1 MNQRGVF
8 LGLCLVK
15 LSELSTC
22 RTRRFVTRSRGR
34 LSSRCLII
42 SPSGVR
48 SSDVTNCSPDC
59 DRPLRLYVVA
69 NTAIGFPRPCSPR
82 NSVSS
87 GRYAALMVSSLLLLG
102 RRHSMRFSPRPRAI
116 IIPWPQSSRSWP
128 AATPQPN
135 SAVPSLRRS
144 SHQVSGNHPSR
155 TSAQAQL
162 RCKLHLLRTFT
173 ANLSVSLCICIY
185 G

>member
-1 MNQRGVF
+1 M
-8 LGLCLVK
+8 VK
-15 LSELSTC
+15 LSEISTC
-22 RTRRFVTRSRGR
+22 RTRRFVPRSRGR
-34 LSSRCLII
+34 LSS
-42 SPSGVR
+42 R

-59 DRPLRLYVVA
+59 DRPLRLYAVA
-69 NTAIGFPRPCSPR
+69 IAPSSIGFPRPCSPR

-87 GRYAALMVSSLLLLG
+87 RRYAALLVSSLLLLG
-102 RRHSMRFSPRPRAI
+102 RRRSMRFSPRPRAI

-162 RCKLHLLRTFT
+162 HRKLHLLRTFT